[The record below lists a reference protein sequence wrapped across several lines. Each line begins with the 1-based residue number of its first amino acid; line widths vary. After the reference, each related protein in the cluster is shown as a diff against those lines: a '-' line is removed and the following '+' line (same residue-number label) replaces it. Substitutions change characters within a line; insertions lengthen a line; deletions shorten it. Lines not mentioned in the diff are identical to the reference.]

1 MASYTSSAASATSSA
16 ERLCTSND
24 VEILAQ
30 RLGLGGN
37 ETNIQYLT
45 PDQQSWVI
53 HVKKWM
59 PTTSKEEFDQQW
71 DLHPEDR
78 HQLRL
83 FGRMFTEN
91 RWSQSWGHSYSYSGS
106 TNIARPIE
114 ESEMIQSLIDRANE
128 VTRGLFVSCSKDEE
142 MSATANYDNETDAKS
157 ELSESKPYNGCLQN
171 WYLIEDTIGLHAD
184 DERDLQAQYPIIS
197 LTWGGT
203 RRFVLKPRDKSLK
216 KVEMY
221 LEDGDLLLMGGTCQK
236 THRHEVPKPRS
247 TMDPETSDRI
257 NWTIRAFRDRS
268 QSVLG

>member
-1 MASYTSSAASATSSA
+1 MSSNLSSSPDSKRMHGKCAGDKNSAFKRCRINEDVELLA
-16 ERLCTSND
+16 ER
-24 VEILAQ
+24 
-30 RLGLGGN
+30 LGGN
-37 ETNIQYLT
+37 EENITYLT
-45 PDQQSWVI
+45 EDNLSWII
-53 HVKKWM
+53 HIKQWM
-59 PTTSKEEFDQQW
+59 PTTSKEEFDKQW
-71 DLHPEDR
+71 SLHPEDR
-78 HQLRL
+78 HQLKL

-106 TNIARPIE
+106 TNRARPIE
-114 ESEMIQSLIDRANE
+114 ESAMIQLLIDRANE
-128 VTRGLFVSCSKDEE
+128 VTRGLFASSE
-142 MSATANYDNETDAKS
+142 NEKNPNRSSESEAKS
-157 ELSESKPYNGCLQN
+157 ELAQTKPYNGCLQN

-221 LEDGDLLLMGGTCQK
+221 LEDGDLLLMGGLCQK

-257 NWTIRAFRDRS
+257 NW
-268 QSVLG
+268 